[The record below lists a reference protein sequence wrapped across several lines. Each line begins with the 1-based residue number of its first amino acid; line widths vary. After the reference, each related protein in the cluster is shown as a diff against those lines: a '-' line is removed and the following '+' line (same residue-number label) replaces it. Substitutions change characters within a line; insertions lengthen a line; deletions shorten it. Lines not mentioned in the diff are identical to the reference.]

1 GLRRHEE
8 ERAVDQG
15 ERPRDIAREV
25 EEPRAGVERKRAR
38 AGVGGELDRALHLG
52 ERLAA
57 EPGAVLTA
65 RNDEAHAAPGEIHLD
80 AGGVGGGSGGRRP
93 GGSGKTARS
102 PGGGPGP
109 GAPPRARSPAAEHPK
124 AVRPGA
130 RRPASVPST
139 RRATP
144 ARPRRARASPRRAR
158 NLHV

>member
-1 GLRRHEE
+1 MRPGRTTSAALRSSWNRSASWERVPAGAEPAIEARARLVQRGLRRHEE

-80 AGGVGGGSGGRRP
+80 AGVVERLPQLQVQR
-93 GGSGKTARS
+93 AV
-102 PGGGPGP
+102 
-109 GAPPRARSPAAEHPK
+109 PR
-124 AVRPGA
+124 VA
-130 RRPASVPST
+130 RRGGAEK
-139 RRATP
+139 RHA
-144 ARPRRARASPRRAR
+144 
-158 NLHV
+158 L